1 MGRICDPMAQVT
13 PLDRVAVITL
23 DGLSGSGKS
32 TLAKQLAVALN
43 WSYIDSG
50 AWYRA
55 LTWAVL
61 QNGLAVDDSTQVLQV
76 LSQIELTSDS
86 DGMVVVD
93 KQSLRDELRTQ
104 LIDKNVSAVADHFDV
119 RDALNEK
126 MRGLLAIEN
135 VKGVVADGRDAGTI
149 IFANAPLKV
158 FVEVPLEVR
167 AQRRFEQQRKLDPDV
182 TLTQV
187 QNALSQRDSHDA
199 HRGSAAPHPTDESYI
214 LDNSNQSVEQAV
226 GRLLTWHKQIFAAK

>member
-1 MGRICDPMAQVT
+1 MAQVT

-23 DGLSGSGKS
+23 DGHSGSGKS
-32 TLAKQLAVALN
+32 TLAKQLAVELQ

-61 QNGLAVDDSTQVLQV
+61 QRGHAVDDSAQVLQV

-86 DGMVVVD
+86 NGIVSVD
-93 KQSLRDELRTQ
+93 TRVLRDELRTP
-104 LIDKNVSAVADHFDV
+104 LIDKKVSSVADHFDV

-126 MRGLLAIEN
+126 MRASLSSEN
-135 VKGVVADGRDAGTI
+135 VKGIVADGRDAGTI
-149 IFANAPLKV
+149 IFADAPMKV

-167 AQRRFEQQRKLDPDV
+167 AQRRYQQQRLLKSDV
-182 TLTQV
+182 TLSQV
-187 QNALSQRDSHDA
+187 QDAMSQRDCRDA
-199 HRGSAAPHPTDESYI
+199 HRGNAAPHPTDESFI

-226 GRLLTWHKQIFAAK
+226 GRLLTWHKQIFATK

>member
-1 MGRICDPMAQVT
+1 MAQVT

-167 AQRRFEQQRKLDPDV
+167 AQRRFEQQRKLDSDV

-187 QNALSQRDSHDA
+187 QHALSQRDCRDA
-199 HRGSAAPHPTDESYI
+199 HRGNAAPHPTDESFI

-226 GRLLTWHKQIFAAK
+226 GRLLTWHQQIFAAK